1 MRYIL
6 AALLCLIACVAQSQ
20 TVILQPSPAASIAGS
35 VISSTAISPGFIIKT
50 SPGNLYQLTS
60 TGTTPA
66 FLMTFNQ
73 TTVPADGTVAPVDCI
88 STNGLSTA
96 TLNFSPGP
104 PEFFSV
110 GIVAALSSTGCFT
123 KTGLTASFFKALF
136 Q

>member
-1 MRYIL
+1 MRKWIIV
-6 AALLCLIACVAQSQ
+6 ALCLISGAAYAQ
-20 TVILQPSPAASIAGS
+20 TVILQPSPAQSIAGS
-35 VISSTAISPGFIIKT
+35 VISMTAISPGFVIKAA
-50 SPGNLYQLTS
+50 PGNLYQLTS
-60 TGTTPA
+60 TGTTPS
-66 FLMTFNQ
+66 FLMTFNA
-73 TTVPADGTVAPVDCI
+73 TSVPADGAVAPVDCI

-110 GIVAALSSTGCFT
+110 GIVAAMSSTGCFI

>member
-1 MRYIL
+1 MKYIL
-6 AALLCLIACVAQSQ
+6 ATLLFLCGAAAQAQ
-20 TVILQPSPAASIAGS
+20 TVILQPSPAQSIAGS
-35 VISSTAISPGFIIKT
+35 VISMTAISPGFIIKAA
-50 SPGNLYQLTS
+50 PGNLYQLTS
-60 TGTTPA
+60 TGTTPS
-66 FLMTFNQ
+66 FLMTFNA
-73 TTVPADGTVAPVDCI
+73 TSVPADGTVAPVDCI

-104 PEFFSV
+104 PEFFSI